1 MVCKHLFN
9 RSSYATAQYLKNQTD
24 HGEVYVVGEDG
35 IYQELEAVG
44 IKCYGRE
51 DEKETVVS
59 VLKNMNP
66 LIHTVV
72 VGLDRKINYVKLC
85 RAASYVRDYGC
96 SLIATNPDA
105 SYLYPGNIH
114 AGDSGCI
121 VAAIE
126 VAAGRK
132 ADCVI
137 GKPNQFIIDLIR
149 FNHPGIHERDMMMIG
164 DRLDTDIL
172 FARRNHIH
180 SLLVLS
186 GVTTSNDLKK
196 SEESILPEFYTD
208 SLQDV
213 FTLLSNNDR

>member
-1 MVCKHLFN
+1 M
-9 RSSYATAQYLKNQTD
+9 
-24 HGEVYVVGEDG
+24 GEDG
-35 IYQELEAVG
+35 IYQELEAAG

-59 VLKNMNP
+59 IKKMNP
-66 LIHTVV
+66 LIHTIV
-72 VGLDRKINYVKLC
+72 VGLDRKINYVILC
-85 RAASYVRDYGC
+85 RVTSYIRDYGC

-114 AGDSGCI
+114 AEDSGCI

-149 FNHPGIHERDMMMIG
+149 FNHPEIHVRDMMMIG
-164 DRLDTDIL
+164 YRLDTDIL
-172 FARRNHIH
+172 FA
-180 SLLVLS
+180 
-186 GVTTSNDLKK
+186 
-196 SEESILPEFYTD
+196 
-208 SLQDV
+208 
-213 FTLLSNNDR
+213 

>member
-1 MVCKHLFN
+1 MI
-9 RSSYATAQYLKNQTD
+9 T
-24 HGEVYVVGEDG
+24 
-35 IYQELEAVG
+35 
-44 IKCYGRE
+44 
-51 DEKETVVS
+51 
-59 VLKNMNP
+59 
-66 LIHTVV
+66 
-72 VGLDRKINYVKLC
+72 
-85 RAASYVRDYGC
+85 
-96 SLIATNPDA
+96 TNPDA

-149 FNHPGIHERDMMMIG
+149 SNHPEIHDQDMMMIG
-164 DRLDTDIL
+164 DRLDADIL

-186 GVTTSNDLKK
+186 GVTTSSDLKK